1 MPLMIDLDMCST
13 NLIDASQRSQVDNLN
28 ELLKSE
34 KGEIQLDLP
43 SQNNTTVRTRDLFL
57 MEIDKE

>member
-34 KGEIQLDLP
+34 NEEIQLDLP
-43 SQNNTTVRTRDLFL
+43 SQNNTTVGTRDLFL

>member
-34 KGEIQLDLP
+34 KEEIQLDLP
-43 SQNNTTVRTRDLFL
+43 SQNNTTVRTRDLLL

>member
-34 KGEIQLDLP
+34 KEEIQLDLP

>member
-34 KGEIQLDLP
+34 NEEIQLDLP